1 MVAQANCPIF
11 FPIQNKSLFSTL
23 KMAKKI
29 KNKKKTAFIETQQLE
44 KFQRKKIPHLLKH
57 NKSFLKIT
65 KIS

>member
-29 KNKKKTAFIETQQLE
+29 KNKKKTAFIETQ
-44 KFQRKKIPHLLKH
+44 
-57 NKSFLKIT
+57 
-65 KIS
+65 